1 MFFLPIQQTNLYSV
15 YNDTISP
22 RLCKLTEDDELDS
35 EVPVI
40 TTTHHYH
47 PFNFLHFSSTMRIP
61 SVKMNYH
68 NPMEAC
74 KKYRDQFIRSDDT
87 YIYNIIKDTMPEIV
101 SAHI

>member
-1 MFFLPIQQTNLYSV
+1 MSRFLTTLILPPRITTLSSRCFFFADSADKFVLSL

-47 PFNFLHFSSTMRIP
+47 PFNFLHQEDPISQNELS
-61 SVKMNYH
+61 
-68 NPMEAC
+68 
-74 KKYRDQFIRSDDT
+74 
-87 YIYNIIKDTMPEIV
+87 
-101 SAHI
+101 